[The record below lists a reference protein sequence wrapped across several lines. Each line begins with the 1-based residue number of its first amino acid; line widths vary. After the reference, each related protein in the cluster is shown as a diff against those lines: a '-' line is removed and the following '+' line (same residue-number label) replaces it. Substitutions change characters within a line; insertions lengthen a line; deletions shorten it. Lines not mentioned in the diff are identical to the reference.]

1 MIVVVD
7 TNVPKVANG
16 KTEAPQASKTCI
28 AICIDRVERIM
39 RGEETVV
46 LDRDWAI
53 LNEYMDNL
61 NESGQP
67 GTGDEF
73 LLWVLK
79 NRQSR
84 CEWVSI
90 TRTAGLENEYDEFP
104 ADPDLDKFDADDRK
118 FVAAAHAH
126 PDNPPILQAVDG
138 GWRTFRNALAKHGV
152 TVEFLCEE
160 GDAT

>member
-16 KTEAPQASKTCI
+16 KREAPQASKNCR

-53 LNEYMDNL
+53 LSEYMDNL

-79 NRQSR
+79 NRESR

-90 TRTAGLENEYDEFP
+90 TRPAGLENEYDEFP
-104 ADPDLDKFDADDRK
+104 VDPDLEGFDDDDRK
-118 FVAAAHAH
+118 FVAAARAH
-126 PDNPPILQAVDG
+126 SAKPPILQAVDG
-138 GWRTFRNALAKHGV
+138 GWRAFCDTLARHGV
-152 TVEFLCEE
+152 KVEFLCEDD
-160 GDAT
+160 G

>member
-16 KTEAPQASKTCI
+16 KRESPQASKTCR

-53 LNEYMDNL
+53 LSEYMDNL

-73 LLWVLK
+73 LLWVLR
-79 NRQSR
+79 NRESR

-104 ADPDLDKFDADDRK
+104 VDPDLDKFDADDRK
-118 FVAAAHAH
+118 FVAAARAH
-126 PDNPPILQAVDG
+126 SDYTAPILQAVDG
-138 GWRTFRNALAKHGV
+138 GWRAFCERARQTRGEGGV
-152 TVEFLCEE
+152 SVR
-160 GDAT
+160 GR